1 MTKTVREWIEFLNM
15 GNNHYIGLQK
25 QDGLKCA
32 LDNYHR
38 AGECEKEFE
47 GYLNEIVIKTYV
59 VNFKKDGN
67 YYHLL
72 VY

>member
-15 GNNHYIGLQK
+15 GDNHYIGLQK
-25 QDGLKCA
+25 QGGLKCSN
-32 LDNYHR
+32 DNYHR
-38 AGECEKEFE
+38 AEECEKELE
-47 GYLNEIVIKTYV
+47 GYLDEVVIKTYV
-59 VNFKKDGN
+59 VNFEKNGN